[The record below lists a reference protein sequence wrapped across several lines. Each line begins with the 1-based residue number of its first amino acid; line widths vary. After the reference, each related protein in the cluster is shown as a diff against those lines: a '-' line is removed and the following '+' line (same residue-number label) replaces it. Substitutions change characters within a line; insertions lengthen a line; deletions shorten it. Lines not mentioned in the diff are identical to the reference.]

1 LENVSGS
8 TAGSPLR
15 PKRNV
20 LEKMSSINRL
30 FALTV
35 IAPTVLATA
44 YFAVIA
50 SDVYVS
56 ESRFVVRGAEQRQQ
70 MSLVGAILQGTGFAR
85 SQDDTYPIID
95 YIQSRDALRELNH
108 SNVIRDAYSKQGDF
122 ISRFHTSFNDS
133 FESLWKYY
141 GKHVVTVDLDATSG
155 ITTLQIRAFTSDQA
169 TRFNREL
176 LDLSEQLINRM
187 NKRAAADTVEFAQR
201 QVDAT
206 AEKAKDAA
214 AALAAFRTSHTV
226 FDPDK
231 QSALQLQQVT
241 SLQTQLFAAQTQL
254 TQLLA
259 ISPQN
264 PQVPVLKASIDTL
277 QKQIKIA
284 TGGVTG
290 GQDSLSQKASGYA
303 RLQLDAQ
310 FADKQLA
317 SAMAAL
323 ESARSEAERK
333 QLYLERLVE
342 PNHPDIAIEPKR
354 IRGILTTFIVGLV
367 TWGALSL
374 LLASVREHRD

>member
-1 LENVSGS
+1 MEHVSGS
-8 TAGSPLR
+8 TANSPLR
-15 PKRNV
+15 PKRSL
-20 LEKMSSINRL
+20 LEKIKGVNRL

-35 IAPTVLATA
+35 IAPTALATA
-44 YFAVIA
+44 YFGVIA

-56 ESRFVVRGAEQRQQ
+56 ESRFVVRSAEQRPQ
-70 MSLVGAILQGTGFAR
+70 MNIVGALLQGTGFAR

-95 YIQSRDALRELNH
+95 YIQSRDALKELNH
-108 SNVIRDAYSKQGDF
+108 SDVIRSAYSKQGDF
-122 ISRFHTSFNDS
+122 ISRFHTGFDNS

-141 GKHVVTVDLDATSG
+141 NKHVVTVDLDATSG
-155 ITTLQIRAFTSDQA
+155 ITTLQTRAFTSEEA
-169 TRFNREL
+169 TRFNHAL
-176 LDLSEQLINRM
+176 LDLSERLVNRM
-187 NKRAAADTVEFAQR
+187 NERAAADTVQFAQR
-201 QVDAT
+201 QVNAA

-214 AALAAFRTSHTV
+214 AALAAFRNSHTV
-226 FDPDK
+226 FDPDR

-241 SLQTQLFAAQTQL
+241 SLQTQLFSAQTQL
-254 TQLLA
+254 TQLQT

-277 QKQIKIA
+277 QKQIKVA

-290 GQDSLSQKASGYA
+290 GQDSLSQKATGYA

-323 ESARSEAERK
+323 ENARSEAERK

-342 PNHPDIAIEPKR
+342 PNSPDIAIEPKR
-354 IRGILTTFIVGLV
+354 IRGILTAFVVGLV

>member
-1 LENVSGS
+1 MENVSGS
-8 TAGSPLR
+8 TADSSLK

-20 LEKMSSINRL
+20 LEKMSGINRL

-95 YIQSRDALRELNH
+95 YIQSRDALRELNR
-108 SNVIRDAYSKQGDF
+108 SNVIHDAYSRQGDF

-155 ITTLQIRAFTSDQA
+155 ITTLQTRAFTSDQA

-201 QVDAT
+201 QVDTT

-264 PQVPVLKASIDTL
+264 PQVPVLKASIETL